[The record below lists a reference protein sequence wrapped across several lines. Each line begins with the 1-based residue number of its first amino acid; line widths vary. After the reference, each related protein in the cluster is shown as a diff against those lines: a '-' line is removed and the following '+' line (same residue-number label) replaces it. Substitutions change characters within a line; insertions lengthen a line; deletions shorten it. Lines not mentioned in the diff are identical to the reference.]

1 MLENLLFDFVK
12 PYYVEDVMP
21 VRRTMNTNISNLEN
35 GRKLDVM
42 LPGFTKD
49 EVSIDLLDERTIK
62 IHAEKKENTEAKG
75 RQEYKLETCERIFS
89 FPERISPETVTAK
102 LENGILSMEV
112 HFDKNAIESKRILI
126 G

>member
-1 MLENLLFDFVK
+1 MR
-12 PYYVEDVMP
+12 PYYVEDVIP
-21 VRRTMNTNISNLEN
+21 THRVMNANISNMEG
-35 GRKLDVM
+35 GRKLDIM

-49 EVSIDLLDERTIK
+49 EISIDMLDERTIK
-62 IHAEKKENTEAKG
+62 IHAEKKENTEIKG

-89 FPERISPETVTAK
+89 FPERISPETITAK

-112 HFDKNAIESKRILI
+112 CFDKKAIESKRILI

>member
-1 MLENLLFDFVK
+1 MLESLLFDLMR

-21 VRRTMNTNISNLEN
+21 SHRTMNANISNVDD
-35 GRKLDVM
+35 GRKLDIM

-62 IHAEKKENTEAKG
+62 IHAEKKENAEIKG

-89 FPERISPETVTAK
+89 FPGRISPETVMAK
-102 LENGILSMEV
+102 LENGILSVEV
-112 HFDKNAIESKRILI
+112 HFDKKAIESKHILI